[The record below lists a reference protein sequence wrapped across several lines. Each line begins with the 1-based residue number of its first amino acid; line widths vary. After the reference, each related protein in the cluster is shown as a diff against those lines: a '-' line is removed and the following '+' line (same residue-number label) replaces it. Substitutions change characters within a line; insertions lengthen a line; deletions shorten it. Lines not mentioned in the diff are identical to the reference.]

1 MNILSITDMLL
12 VAVAT
17 SILCVMLSNEYKN
30 YKNNQ

>member
-12 VAVAT
+12 VALAS
-17 SILCVMLSNEYKN
+17 SILIVMLSNEYKN